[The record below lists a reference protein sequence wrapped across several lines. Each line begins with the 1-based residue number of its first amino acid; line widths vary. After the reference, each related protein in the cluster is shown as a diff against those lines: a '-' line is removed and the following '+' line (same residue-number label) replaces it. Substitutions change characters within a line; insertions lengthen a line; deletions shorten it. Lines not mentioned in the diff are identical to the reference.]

1 MLELPGQSE
10 RTIYGN
16 AQSLVKLF
24 EQFALPSSTQNYCR
38 AETSAEMRDS
48 CERPRAILW
57 TCALQKL
64 RFYSMADVEKKRVWG
79 EQPVAWPKAKE
90 VSRALLARLRGDA
103 RRDSRQSPL
112 IAQST
117 ALTLFVIAGN
127 TLLRPLV
134 NAIDRIPL
142 NEQASEASYEVI
154 VTTDANNAA
163 DIRNILSEL
172 LATAKYP
179 VRETKGR
186 VSLRRQR

>member
-1 MLELPGQSE
+1 
-10 RTIYGN
+10 
-16 AQSLVKLF
+16 
-24 EQFALPSSTQNYCR
+24 
-38 AETSAEMRDS
+38 MRDL
-48 CERPRAILW
+48 CERPRAILGPVH
-57 TCALQKL
+57 CRKL
-64 RFYSMADVEKKRVWG
+64 RFYSMADVEKKRVSG
-79 EQPVAWPKAKE
+79 EQPVAWPKAEE
-90 VSRALLARLRGDA
+90 VSRALLARLRSDA

-134 NAIDRIPL
+134 NSIDRIPL

-163 DIRNILSEL
+163 DIRDILSEL